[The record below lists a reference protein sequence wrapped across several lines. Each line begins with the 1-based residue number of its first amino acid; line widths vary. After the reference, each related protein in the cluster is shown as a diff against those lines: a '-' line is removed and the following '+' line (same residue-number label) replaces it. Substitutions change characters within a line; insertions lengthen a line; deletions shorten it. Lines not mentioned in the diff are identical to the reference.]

1 MVFMVRD
8 ARAFYFHEL
17 SEPERNPMMP
27 PSEILGLA
35 SAAAVAG
42 AINAVAG
49 GGTLLTFP
57 VLTFFG
63 TPKIIANATSTLAL
77 VIGTGGSIF
86 SLRKQI
92 GAVRAWLVRFVPV
105 SVLGG
110 WLGSVL
116 LTRTG
121 ESVFARLVPFLI
133 LFATVLFLTQGAFRR
148 FAGFG
153 EKGPAHP
160 HHRAVWV
167 AVLFQFAVSVYGGYF
182 GAGIG
187 ILMLAS
193 LGFLGLSDIHEMNAL
208 KNVLSCL
215 INVVAALWFIC
226 AGLIDWPR
234 AGVMSVGAL
243 GGYFLGAHF
252 SQQLP
257 QRAVRRLVTTIG
269 LVISA
274 IMFWKQFH

>member
-1 MVFMVRD
+1 MQPAEM
-8 ARAFYFHEL
+8 
-17 SEPERNPMMP
+17 
-27 PSEILGLA
+27 LGLA
-35 SAAAVAG
+35 AAGAAAG

-49 GGTLLTFP
+49 GGTLVTFP
-57 VLTFFG
+57 VLIFFG

-77 VIGTGGSIF
+77 VIGTAGSIF
-86 SLRKQI
+86 SLRRQV
-92 GAVRAWLVRFVPV
+92 GAVKPWLVRFVPV

-110 WLGSVL
+110 LLGSVL

-121 ESVFARLVPFLI
+121 ETVFGRLVPFLI
-133 LFATVLFLTQGAFRR
+133 LFATLLFLAQGAFRR

-153 EKGPAHP
+153 EKGAAHP

-167 AVLFQFAVSVYGGYF
+167 AVIFQFAVSVYGGYF

-193 LGFLGLSDIHEMNAL
+193 LGFLGLRDIHEMNAL
-208 KNVLSCL
+208 KNILSCL
-215 INVVAALWFIC
+215 INVIAALWFIG

-234 AGVMSVGAL
+234 AGVMSIGAL

-252 SQQLP
+252 SQRLP
-257 QRAVRRLVTTIG
+257 QLAVRRLVTVIG
-269 LVISA
+269 LTISA
-274 IMFWKQFH
+274 IMFWRQFR